1 MPQPSVAESVL
12 LSAPQSVQTASPL
25 TSWSTETDIVNV
37 HEEWSDPIWGHWGSA
52 ITPVQCVAYPES
64 LKFNRFSKIGSIW
77 RTESYF
83 LTEARSVLFLI
94 RVFLIRCWLPASSH
108 EMQVGLF
115 LGGPFSQTQ
124 LPVLSQIIKI
134 FLRFFAV
141 NLLQENLILLRK
153 ENRKAKNS

>member
-25 TSWSTETDIVNV
+25 TSWSTETDIINV

-52 ITPVQCVAYPES
+52 MTPVQCVAYPES

-108 EMQVGLF
+108 EMQVWFVFGRSFQSDSTPCSITDYQNLF
-115 LGGPFSQTQ
+115 KILR
-124 LPVLSQIIKI
+124 IKPTARE
-134 FLRFFAV
+134 FNTFT
-141 NLLQENLILLRK
+141 
-153 ENRKAKNS
+153 